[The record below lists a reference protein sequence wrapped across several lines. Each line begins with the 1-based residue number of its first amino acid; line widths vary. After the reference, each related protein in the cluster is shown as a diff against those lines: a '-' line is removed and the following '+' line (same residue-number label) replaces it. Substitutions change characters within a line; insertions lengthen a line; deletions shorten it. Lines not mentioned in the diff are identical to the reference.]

1 MRGDRDASVAPVEY
15 AGRAVS
21 AGYEA
26 PVVGMVR
33 MMYVGHENAMCLCVR
48 EQDVRAVHGRYG
60 YLLRG
65 VDAWL
70 EREELCI
77 SLRAPLR

>member
-1 MRGDRDASVAPVEY
+1 M
-15 AGRAVS
+15 
-21 AGYEA
+21 
-26 PVVGMVR
+26 VGMVR
-33 MMYVGHENAMCLCVR
+33 MMYVGHENAMCLRVR

-70 EREELCI
+70 EREERCI
-77 SLRAPLR
+77 SLRAPSSLRRCRRREKTECRGCKQ